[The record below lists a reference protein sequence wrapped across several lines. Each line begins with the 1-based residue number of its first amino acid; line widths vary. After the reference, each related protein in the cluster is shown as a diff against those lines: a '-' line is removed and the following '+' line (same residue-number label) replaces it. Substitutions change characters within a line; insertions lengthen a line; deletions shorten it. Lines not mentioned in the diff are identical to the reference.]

1 MDKEKYTIS
10 VIIPHYNS
18 FDYLINLISTI
29 PENEKIQIIVVDDN
43 SSDFNPDLIK
53 RKNLTLL
60 FNDSKGAGSA
70 RNLGLSQVKS
80 RWVVFADA
88 DDYFTPDAFNII
100 LNDVENYSNCEL
112 LYYEPLSFNILNNN
126 TGRRHRYYEKLIKN
140 FLCSNDYNSL
150 MDLKTKFNV
159 PWSKVISN
167 KLIEKNNIIFD
178 DVMYSNDVMFSVKSG
193 VLSKNIHVSKKH
205 IYVVTETSNSLT
217 QNNTIASLICRY
229 NVAIRVNSY
238 LINKNLKDFQM
249 PLISFFFKCCK
260 INLIK
265 ALPLL
270 FDILLKR
277 QKIMPNKWMKKLI
290 G

>member
-1 MDKEKYTIS
+1 KEKYTIS

-178 DVMYSNDVMFSVKSG
+178 
-193 VLSKNIHVSKKH
+193 
-205 IYVVTETSNSLT
+205 
-217 QNNTIASLICRY
+217 
-229 NVAIRVNSY
+229 
-238 LINKNLKDFQM
+238 
-249 PLISFFFKCCK
+249 
-260 INLIK
+260 
-265 ALPLL
+265 
-270 FDILLKR
+270 
-277 QKIMPNKWMKKLI
+277 
-290 G
+290 